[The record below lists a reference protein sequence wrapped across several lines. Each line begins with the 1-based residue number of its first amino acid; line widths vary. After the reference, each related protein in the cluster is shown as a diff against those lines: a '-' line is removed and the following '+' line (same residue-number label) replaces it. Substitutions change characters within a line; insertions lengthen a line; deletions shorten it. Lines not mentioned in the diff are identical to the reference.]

1 MLSFFSRLIYFHVYL
16 VHCYCLP
23 QYTELSPIKNSMKI
37 NGSYVIISEQA
48 FKLILFFMAEFVLEF
63 PVNQEILGVTPMWW
77 GVEFLFSLSTH
88 L

>member
-1 MLSFFSRLIYFHVYL
+1 
-16 VHCYCLP
+16 
-23 QYTELSPIKNSMKI
+23 MKM
-37 NGSYVIISEQA
+37 NGSNVIISEQA